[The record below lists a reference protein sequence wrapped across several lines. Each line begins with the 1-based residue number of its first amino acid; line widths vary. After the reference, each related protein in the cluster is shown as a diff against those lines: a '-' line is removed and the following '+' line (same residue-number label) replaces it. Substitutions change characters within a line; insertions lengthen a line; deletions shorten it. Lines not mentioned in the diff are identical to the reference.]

1 MGNEKG
7 SILVLTVIS
16 TLILSIIMTGLL
28 TIGTTELHTTQN
40 YHLTKIAHYSA
51 LEGVEVVRNLI
62 AEAETTEDI
71 DTITKTVSDTGGR
84 ESFNDGSGAITSGV
98 YRSYITGSLLDF
110 QEQTPQPVGQFKG
123 FKAPP
128 LLGASQNLNLTPII
142 WKVYITSQALMG
154 SKAGYSEIVSGI
166 YYTVSS
172 YD

>member
-1 MGNEKG
+1 MEKEKG
-7 SILVLTVIS
+7 SILVLTAIS

-40 YHLTKIAHYSA
+40 YQLTKIAHYSA

-62 AEAETTEDI
+62 AEAESTEDI
-71 DTITKTVSDTGGR
+71 DTITKTVDDTGGR
-84 ESFNDGSGAITSGV
+84 EIFSGGSGTIGSGV
-98 YRSYITGSLLDF
+98 HRSYITGSLLDF
-110 QEQTPQPVGQFKG
+110 QEETPQPVGLFKG

-154 SKAGYSEIVSGI
+154 NKAGFSEIVSGI

>member
-40 YHLTKIAHYSA
+40 YHLTKIAHYAA

-62 AEAETTEDI
+62 VEAETTEDV
-71 DTITKTVSDTGGR
+71 DTIVKTVYDTGGR
-84 ESFNDGSGAITSGV
+84 ETFTDGGGSMTTGI

-110 QEQTPQPVGQFKG
+110 QEKTPQPVSQFKG

-128 LLGASQNLNLTPII
+128 LLGASQNLNLVPMI

-166 YYTVSS
+166 YYTVST